1 MRGVFCQDNIML
13 NLIMYT
19 ITIFQK
25 CSMNVRIKSG
35 LEIYIWVETHC
46 TWPLNNC
53 LSLRIRE
60 RKNEERAQVG

>member
-1 MRGVFCQDNIML
+1 ML

-35 LEIYIWVETHC
+35 LEIYIWVETLYMA
-46 TWPLNNC
+46 P
-53 LSLRIRE
+53 
-60 RKNEERAQVG
+60 